1 MLNEVQTELQMIK
14 ESTGVHKKRVEDML
28 VNILRD
34 LSEVGAIVGKDD
46 MKVFNII
53 VFRQ

>member
-1 MLNEVQTELQMIK
+1 MIK

-46 MKVFNII
+46 MKVLSII
-53 VFRQ
+53 SCRRQ